1 MTAAATLTEKIIARA
16 AGKPRVAPGEI
27 VMAEVDLAFAHDS
40 SGPRRWA
47 PLLREMGAP
56 ILHPERVA
64 IVSDHYVPAADAESA
79 AILKMTR
86 GFAREHGIANFFDAV
101 GICHTVLPEH
111 GLIRPGAFIAGGDSH
126 TPTAGAFGAFAA
138 GYGATDMAAILATGE
153 TWIVVPATLRLEF
166 EGRLAHGVTAK
177 DVMLMLA
184 RKLGMDNAFK
194 VVEFAGPAIAAMSMG
209 ERMVLCNMSAELGA
223 DTGVIAP
230 DATTFAHLAAAGKP
244 VEDTAAALS
253 LASDAEAAFDRR
265 VRFSAGD
272 LEPHIAAPHAPEN
285 SGPVSEHAGLG
296 IDIAYIGA
304 CVGAKLGDLRMAA
317 DVLRGRRIASGVRLI
332 VAPASTSITRLAAA
346 EGTLGIL
353 LEAGATLL
361 ASGCGACAGYGGG
374 VLAEGEVCI
383 STTNRNFRGRMGDR
397 GSYVYLGSPYSVA
410 AAAVTGRIIDPRAL
424 LGDVRATKHPSSAV

>member
-1 MTAAATLTEKIIARA
+1 MSGAATLTEKIIARA
-16 AGKPRVAPGEI
+16 AGKPRVSPGEI
-27 VMAEVDLAFAHDS
+27 VMAEVDFAFAHDS

-86 GFAREHGIANFFDAV
+86 GFARDHAITNFFDAM

-153 TWIVVPATLRLEF
+153 TWIMVPGTLRLEF
-166 EGRLAHGVTAK
+166 EGRLPYGVTAK

-184 RKLGMDNAFK
+184 RKLGMDNAFN
-194 VVEFAGPAIAAMSMG
+194 VVEFAGSAVAAMSMG

-230 DATTFAHLAAAGKP
+230 DAVTFAHLAAAGRP
-244 VEDTAAALS
+244 VQDAAWALS
-253 LASDAEAAFDRR
+253 LASDPQAVFDRR
-265 VRFSAGD
+265 LQFDAGG
-272 LEPHIAAPHAPEN
+272 LEPHIAAPHAPAN
-285 SGPVSEHAGLG
+285 SGPVSDHAGSV

-304 CVGAKLGDLRMAA
+304 CVGAKLEDLRMAA
-317 DVLRGRRIASGVRLI
+317 EVLRGRRIAPGIRLI
-332 VAPASTSITRLAAA
+332 VAPASTSTTRLAAA

-353 LEAGATLL
+353 LDAGATLL

-383 STTNRNFRGRMGDR
+383 STTNRNFRGRMGD
-397 GSYVYLGSPYSVA
+397 GGAYVYLGSPYAVA
-410 AAAVTGRIIDPRAL
+410 AAAVTGRIVDPREL
-424 LGDVRATKHPSSAV
+424 LGGTPAAPRA